1 MVFNKNIKVEIFYED
16 GIPYMRYQAEDE
28 YFTLDIPKISLKDVA
43 IETTTNCVNGCK
55 IVSVSMTVVKRK
67 NLDTLFSVAA
77 KLKYKVGQVMKLNV
91 RQKLKNGSSF
101 NYDGVFIIVEAWVD
115 FVPRYKLVDAGV
127 VIELTETEIDEC
139 LVKLYKEEE
148 EWN

>member
-1 MVFNKNIKVEIFYED
+1 MVFNKNLKVEIFYED
-16 GIPYMRYQAEDE
+16 GFPYMRYQAEDD
-28 YFTLDIPKISLKDVA
+28 YFTLDIPKISLKDID
-43 IETTTNCVNGCK
+43 IETTNRCK
-55 IVSVSMTVVKRK
+55 TVSVSMTVVKPK
-67 NLDTLFSVAA
+67 NLDTLFSVTE

-101 NYDGVFIIVEAWVD
+101 NYDGVFTIAKVWVD